1 MAHSPEMLCLRSK
14 DKTAH
19 VEQYP
24 QRCPKAWHPSAFPHR
39 PPIDHLK
46 VESTSCGLEKL
57 AGCWMRTHKTLNNDT
72 LPHRMTSH
80 EIAKPSTSC
89 GSKWWK
95 SLFYAAA
102 KSSRLGLTVREQTE
116 QTVHSLLLI
125 PQLIMSVLRKSK
137 YAFATVALCFKN
149 PVNIC
154 KFCLKQSGFCFMQ
167 APFAAP
173 TKRPRAASPWHGKLQ
188 AQAACASSICSSRCS
203 RCKCG
208 IFALHSTL
216 SQSMLQVSA
225 LLHQWKCTQRHAHG
239 MQGQGQKVHGR

>member
-1 MAHSPEMLCLRSK
+1 MLCLRSK

-19 VEQYP
+19 DEQYP
-24 QRCPKAWHPSAFPHR
+24 QRCPKAWHPSAFPRR

-80 EIAKPSTSC
+80 DIAKPSTSC

-95 SLFYAAA
+95 SLFYAGA

-116 QTVHSLLLI
+116 QTLHSLLLI

-137 YAFATVALCFKN
+137 YAFATVELCFKN

-154 KFCLKQSGFCFMQ
+154 KFCLKQSGFCLMQ

-173 TKRPRAASPWHGKLQ
+173 TKRPRAASPWHGKLH
-188 AQAACASSICSSRCS
+188 AQAADAADANAAYLPCIPHFLKACCKFLHCSN
-203 RCKCG
+203 G
-208 IFALHSTL
+208 IALKGTL
-216 SQSMLQVSA
+216 MV
-225 LLHQWKCTQRHAHG
+225 CRD
-239 MQGQGQKVHGR
+239 KVKRYTVDDFHVT